1 MEGILPSRA
10 YVMQTISLASRKRTA
25 SSRWMKAQT
34 GVEQLWDLNKLP
46 DPTLRRV
53 SCSDH
58 MGDNLLVRYLGY

>member
-34 GVEQLWDLNKLP
+34 GVEQL
-46 DPTLRRV
+46 
-53 SCSDH
+53 
-58 MGDNLLVRYLGY
+58 